1 MNEYADIIIQSYKNY
16 GGYLWREITQPSW
29 HNYFYWLIAIS
40 VFAWLVELIV
50 PWRKK
55 QAIIR
60 KDFWQDGFYM
70 FFNFFLFS
78 LIAYNALSDV
88 AVTFFNNLLQN
99 IGVTN
104 LVAINVASLPTWI
117 QLLLL
122 FVVSDFIQWNVHR
135 WLHKYSWLWRFH
147 KIHHSV
153 KEMGFAAHLRY
164 HWMETIVY
172 KTVLYLPLAMIGFG
186 ISDFLIV
193 HIVTIA
199 IGHLNH
205 SNIPFDYGKLFKYVL
220 NNPKMHIWH
229 HAKQLPDAHKKGVN
243 FGISL
248 SLWDYL
254 FGTAYVPKSG
264 KDIELGFTEDETFPE
279 DFIAQQAYP
288 FKKS

>member
-1 MNEYADIIIQSYKNY
+1 MDGYIDIIVRAYKNY
-16 GGYLWREITQPSW
+16 GRYLWHEITHPSW
-29 HNYFYWLIAIS
+29 NNYFYWLIAIS
-40 VFAWLVELIV
+40 VFAWLLEIIV

-55 QAIIR
+55 QSLIR

-78 LIAYNALSDV
+78 LVAYNAISDV
-88 AVTFFNNLLQN
+88 AVTVFSSMLAK
-99 IGVTN
+99 IGVSN
-104 LVAINVASLPTWI
+104 LVAINVASFPTWV

-135 WLHKYSWLWRFH
+135 WLHKYPWLWRFH
-147 KIHHSV
+147 KVHHSV

-186 ISDFLIV
+186 ISDFLVV
-193 HIVTIA
+193 HLITIT

-205 SNIPFDYGKLFKYVL
+205 SNIPFDYGKVLKYVF

-229 HAKQLPDAHKKGVN
+229 HAKALPENHQKGMN

-254 FGTAYVPKSG
+254 FGTAYVPQSG
-264 KDIELGFTEDETFPE
+264 KNIELGFEHDESFPE
-279 DFIAQQAYP
+279 NFLAQQVFP
-288 FKKS
+288 FKNK